1 MRDTPHSIQDG
12 KYGYEPKEVNN
23 FVDSG
28 KVGARLSAQD
38 ATRLGRQAY
47 QSSTNWLNA
56 GRRAAWN
63 NNLRAF
69 QSLHPQ
75 GSKYISAG
83 YTHRSTLYRPKTRA
97 MVRRDEAATASAFFS
112 NEDVVSIE
120 PSDDDDPRQMASADL
135 IKELLQFRLTKT
147 IPWFLTVVG
156 ARQDCDVLGVC
167 AGKLYWKY
175 EERHVGT
182 EQRMRLDDSGMIA
195 TNQDGTVKTDP
206 HKIYEKM
213 HDKPVIDLI
222 PPENLRI
229 DPGADWRDPVG
240 TSPYIIELQPVYM
253 QDVRERMARGEWKQ
267 INDSILR
274 SATDLDD
281 DVTRRA
287 REFGRVPGKDDDAW
301 KAQDFAIVWVGV
313 VIMRFGG
320 QDWTYTAIASNWE
333 LLTDPRPLE
342 EVHLHGERPYVL
354 GQVVCETHKTY
365 PSGKVELIRDLQ
377 RATNDDLNLR
387 FDNLKLNLNPRQF
400 VRAGIAQDMRD
411 LTTFIPGKT
420 VIVNSKP
427 GTAMNTDI
435 VWDRPP
441 EIGAQAFGEQDRLN
455 LDFDEMTGSF
465 SNSSVQASQLTQQ
478 SATGMHLMS
487 GEASGMTEYELR
499 LFSETFVEPVL
510 KLLIKLEQAYE
521 TDPVILAL
529 AGKRAQLAMKYGI
542 DGITDELLDQEVTVK
557 VNVGI
562 GATNPSMKLRNFL
575 MASEA
580 AAKFFGPMLAQ
591 GCNFEEVMKE
601 LYGLSGYKDGA
612 RFIKPGFDPAQAM
625 AQEAAAKAQG
635 KQGAG
640 PQLPDHTRVQ
650 AAQIQAQSKLQDT
663 QLRNSNDQRSDQ
675 AAFELEK
682 MKEQSENVRTQMKMQ
697 WEMAKDREQ
706 AMRDQVTH
714 AQDIHIQHQQR
725 QEDRAMG
732 LQDRAMDQQAQQQQ
746 GPAAGGGAPP
756 MHALA
761 KLRDNAVSTF
771 GNGQKWTR
779 RQGKPQ
785 RVS

>member
-1 MRDTPHSIQDG
+1 VRDTPPSIQDG
-12 KYGYEPKEVNN
+12 KWGYEPKEVNH

-28 KVGARLSAQD
+28 AKGVRLSNAD

-47 QSSTNWLNA
+47 ESSTNWLNA

-69 QSLHPQ
+69 QSLHPT
-75 GSKYISAG
+75 GSKYISSG

-120 PSDDDDPRQMASADL
+120 PSDDDDPRQMASAEL

-167 AGKLYWKY
+167 AGKVYWKY
-175 EERHVGT
+175 EEKHVGD
-182 EQRMRLDDSGMIA
+182 QDRMKLDESGMIA
-195 TNQDGTVKTDP
+195 THEDGTVRTYKEP
-206 HKIYEKM
+206 LYQKI

-229 DPGADWRDPVG
+229 DAGADWRDPVN
-240 TSPYIIELQPVYM
+240 TSPYIIELMPVYM
-253 QDVRERMARGEWKQ
+253 HEARAKIESGEWNKV
-267 INDSILR
+267 SESSLR
-274 SATDLDD
+274 NATDLDD
-281 DVTRRA
+281 DVTRRS
-287 REFGRVPGKDDDAW
+287 REHGRVPGKDDEAW
-301 KAQDFAIVWVGV
+301 KPQDFAIVWTGV
-313 VIMRFGG
+313 VIVKFGG

-333 LLTDPRPLE
+333 LLTDPKPLE
-342 EVHLHGERPYVL
+342 EVHLHGQRPYVL

-387 FDNLKLNLNPRQF
+387 FDNLKMNLNPRQF
-400 VRAGIAQDMRD
+400 VRAGLAQDMRD

-465 SNSSVQASQLTQQ
+465 SNSSVQASQITQQ

-499 LFSETFVEPVL
+499 LFSETFVEPML

-529 AGKRAQLAMKYGI
+529 AGKRAQLATKYGI

-580 AAKFFGPMLAQ
+580 AAKFFGPMLAA

-601 LYGLSGYKDGA
+601 LYGLSGYKDGM
-612 RFIKPGFDPAQAM
+612 RFIKPGFDPEQAMQNQAM
-625 AQEAAAKAQG
+625 A
-635 KQGAG
+635 KQKPGQG
-640 PQLPDHTRVQ
+640 PQIPDHTRVQ
-650 AAQIQAQSKLQDT
+650 AAQIQAQSKLEDT
-663 QLRNSNDQRSDQ
+663 HLRNQNDQRSDQ
-675 AAFELEK
+675 AAYELEK
-682 MKEQSENVRTQMKMQ
+682 MKEQNENVRTQMKMQ
-697 WEMAKDREQ
+697 WEMQKEQ
-706 AMRDQVTH
+706 AQMMQDHVHRQQDMQV
-714 AQDIHIQHQQR
+714 QHQQR
-725 QEDRAMG
+725 AEDRQM
-732 LQDRAMDQQAQQQQ
+732 QMHDRAMDQVGQQMGNSQ
-746 GPAAGGGAPP
+746 PP
-756 MHALA
+756 MHAMA
-761 KLRDNAVSTF
+761 SLRDNAVSTF
-771 GNGQKWTR
+771 RNGQKWTR
-779 RQGKPQ
+779 KQGKPQ